1 MTKTTLQSGQYGLM
15 GRPESGYSMKV
26 LAAMRYKSVPHQW
39 MDRFS
44 HNKLFKQHAK
54 VPLIPMVLLPDGRA
68 MQDSTPIIELLEER
82 YPEPSIHPQDPALRF
97 LSGDFKGTEVLLSM
111 ACD

>member
-1 MTKTTLQSGQYGLM
+1 MAKTTVQSGAYGLM

-26 LAAMRYKSVPHQW
+26 LAAMRYKGVPHQW

-44 HNKLFKQHAK
+44 HNKLFKQHAN
-54 VPLIPMVLLPDGRA
+54 
-68 MQDSTPIIELLEER
+68 
-82 YPEPSIHPQDPALRF
+82 
-97 LSGDFKGTEVLLSM
+97 DFKGTEALLSM